1 MDAIEAIRTRRS
13 IGKLDGDVTA
23 EEVREL
29 VGLALCAP
37 NHKLTNPW
45 RFIALRG
52 AARERL
58 GAVWTEVAQTIPV
71 PPGVEREAF
80 LSKEARKTLRA
91 PVLIVAATRTADD
104 PVVAEEDYAA
114 CAAAVENLLIG
125 AHAKGLGA
133 MWRTGEM
140 ARDSRVKAHLGL
152 DESDRIVAIVYL
164 GRPAMPPPVMPPRD
178 VSEFL
183 VERE

>member
-13 IGKLDGDVTA
+13 VGKLDGDVSA
-23 EEVREL
+23 EDVREL
-29 VGLALCAP
+29 VSLALCAP

-58 GAVWTEVAQTIPV
+58 GEVWASAAGTLPV

-80 LSKEARKTLRA
+80 LSKERRKPLRA
-91 PVLIVAATRTADD
+91 PVLIVAATRTAHD
-104 PVVAEEDYAA
+104 PVQAEEDFAA
-114 CAAAVENLLIG
+114 CAAAVQNLLLA

-140 ARDSRVKAHLGL
+140 AHDSRVKSHLGL
-152 DESDRIVAIVYL
+152 DATDRIVAFVYL
-164 GRPAMPPPVMPPRD
+164 GRPAMPPPSVPARD
-178 VSEFL
+178 AGDYL
-183 VERE
+183 VECD